1 MFPPFRSISI
11 AKTDIFNRV
20 GGRSGYSKIIR
31 RHLCKCLI
39 YLPAR
44 HTLREM
50 VTKALQLKRAQ
61 FAYRSQGRKFFKAFV
76 LWARAKARFHT
87 LPVSL
92 SESLSEPCLADF
104 FHTKP
109 SSTLSA
115 PYNSYS

>member
-1 MFPPFRSISI
+1 MFPRFRSVSI
-11 AKTDIFNRV
+11 AMTDIFGRV
-20 GGRSGYSKIIR
+20 GGRSGYTKIIR
-31 RHLCKCLI
+31 RNFRKCLI

-44 HTLREM
+44 DTLREM

-92 SESLSEPCLADF
+92 SESMSEPCLAEL

-115 PYNSYS
+115 LCNSYS